1 MKNDPAP
8 DRTKPGAAGSL
19 WIRFADAPAWAVGG
33 IFAALAW
40 RQLDLVNSHAVNV
53 MYEDQFDIYQP
64 MFLNLG
70 WWDTFALQ
78 HGPHRE
84 GVGLIVTRLLS
95 LVSGWNSRWDAFA
108 ASILMIA
115 AAALG
120 LRLALRFGVARN
132 SILLAAVP
140 FLFLNVHQ
148 YEIFVGA
155 VNLSY
160 GSMPMLLF
168 MAYCVSW
175 FLPRDVWR
183 FAATGTL
190 SFLLVFTGFG
200 LFVGFLTP
208 SLALVESVQ
217 AWRARER
224 TRALLAFV
232 ALAVACLGWA
242 LFAKGYTFQ
251 PAVAGFRFPY
261 EHPLEYAVFVGRM
274 LGNFYGTEVL
284 SSWQLVVGL
293 CVAAALL
300 GISVWNGIRCIVDGI
315 AQNRRG
321 VVLFCLSTF
330 VLLFC
335 ANCAIGRVF
344 TGAIAPLA
352 PRYASLLI
360 PGGLAIFLQ
369 LFTLRARRGYAWLSV
384 AYLVLLIPG
393 TSVRR
398 ADEIYG
404 ANWFADG
411 RRSWSA
417 AYLRTHDEAKA
428 NQISHF
434 SIYPAPLGERLS
446 YLEAND
452 LNLFIPTPSD

>member
-1 MKNDPAP
+1 MTDNSDPDGAHSGAP
-8 DRTKPGAAGSL
+8 GSR
-19 WIRFADAPAWAVGG
+19 WFRIGDIPMWAVVG

-40 RQLDLVNSHAVNV
+40 RQLDLVNTHAVNLL
-53 MYEDQFDIYQP
+53 YQDQFDIYQP
-64 MFLNLG
+64 MFLDQG

-84 GVGLIVTRLLS
+84 GAGLVVTRGLALI
-95 LVSGWNSRWDAFA
+95 SGWDSRWDAFA
-108 ASILMIA
+108 ASALMIA

-120 LRLALRFGVARN
+120 LRLALRFGMARN

-140 FLFLNVHQ
+140 LLFLNVHQ

-160 GSMPMLLF
+160 GSMPMLLL
-168 MAYCVSW
+168 MAYCLSW

-183 FAATGTL
+183 FLAIGVL
-190 SFLLVFTGFG
+190 SFLLIFTGFG
-200 LFVGFLTP
+200 LFAGFLTP
-208 SLALVESVQ
+208 PLAIIEAVQ
-217 AWRARER
+217 ALRAREKS
-224 TRALLAFV
+224 RALMAMV
-232 ALAVACLGWA
+232 ALAIVCTGWA

-251 PAVAGFRFPY
+251 PAVSGFRFPY
-261 EHPLEYAVFVGRM
+261 EHPLEYGVFVGRM
-274 LGNFYGTEVL
+274 LGNFYGTAVL
-284 SSWQLVVGL
+284 SYWQLTVGL
-293 CVAAALL
+293 SAAAALL
-300 GISVWNGIRCIVDGI
+300 AISIWNGIRCVTRGI
-315 AQNRRG
+315 AANRQC

-360 PGGLAIFLQ
+360 PGGVAILLQ
-369 LFTLRARRGYAWLSV
+369 LSMLRSHRGYSWLAM
-384 AYLVLLIPG
+384 AYLVLLVPG
-393 TSVRR
+393 TAVRR

-428 NQISHF
+428 DQISHF
-434 SIYPAPLGERLS
+434 SIYPGPLGEKLAF
-446 YLEAND
+446 LEAHD
-452 LNLFIPTPSD
+452 LNLFLPTPSQ